1 MSNLLIRTEAP
12 PEADFVDAWRPR
24 PAEAP
29 PDDGDDTPFEP
40 LIMALEDEL
49 TRTLGVEVSVHPGR
63 KETRGLPPGAPDI
76 APELGALLAT
86 LRLGG
91 DVARPVGQISGVVTA
106 RHAKLLGDQLLGLAH
121 RLWPTGRRRPSITLD
136 VLATVAEGVSV
147 VGSIRLAA
155 PPDPVPVLPPVP
167 LGAALFDCPMRLAV
181 RIAEESVPLAR
192 LLPLQPGLVIPFNAC
207 PEMPVLLGDHRIA
220 QASLTPM
227 ADGRQQ
233 ASIIALDLKPLGDRA

>member
-49 TRTLGVEVSVHPGR
+49 TRTLGVDVSVHPGR
-63 KETRGLPPGAPDI
+63 GLPPGSPDI

-91 DVARPVGQISGVVTA
+91 DVSRPVGQISGVVTA
-106 RHAKLLGDQLLGLAH
+106 RHARILGDQLLALAH
-121 RLWPTGRRRPSITLD
+121 RTWPAGRRRASLTVD

-167 LGAALFDCPMRLAV
+167 LGAALFELPMRLAV
-181 RIAEESVPLAR
+181 RITEEEVPLAR
-192 LLPLQPGLVIPFNAC
+192 LLPLQPGLIIPFNAC
-207 PEMPVLLGDHRIA
+207 AEMPVLLGDHQIA

-233 ASIIALDLKPLGDRA
+233 ASILSTTIKPLGDRA